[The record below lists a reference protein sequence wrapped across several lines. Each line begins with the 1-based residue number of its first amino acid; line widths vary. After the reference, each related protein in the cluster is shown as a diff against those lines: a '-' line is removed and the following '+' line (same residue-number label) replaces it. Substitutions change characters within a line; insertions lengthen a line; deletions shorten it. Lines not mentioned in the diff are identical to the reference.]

1 MDYNNDIGQTSV
13 LSQQAGAQP
22 NRSKPVLTREM
33 YEQMVFTEPKPEP
46 PQKPDVPVWLMGSLI
61 GVYVILAVIVIT
73 VGVMIIQSF
82 DYKDK
87 VTTVEQQ
94 LSDLQEEIHLM
105 TDDIDQAEQSISSMA
120 DTIDSMTATELVT
133 EEITEEV
140 TEEPATEAPAPV
152 LSSDLNS
159 NEIQI
164 DGVIYTIPFAN
175 QSIAPYYS
183 FDMTKYGFE
192 NGYVVNPGDSV
203 INTMELSREGM
214 NENFHFRIGL
224 HNYSDQILDIQ
235 ECNVNVIELDAA
247 ACESFEGCPQ
257 VVLPGNITWGSAVDQ
272 IIAAYGEPTENVAME
287 DGSSILHYDTETPY
301 IIRELRVSGNRGLIS
316 ITIKML

>member
-1 MDYNNDIGQTSV
+1 MDYNNDTGQTSV
-13 LSQQAGAQP
+13 LSQTGAQP

-46 PQKPDVPVWLMGSLI
+46 SQKTDVPVWLLGSLI
-61 GVYVILAVIVIT
+61 GAYVVQIILIIT
-73 VGVMIIQSF
+73 IGILLWLTLDSKNKITAMDQEISN
-82 DYKDK
+82 
-87 VTTVEQQ
+87 
-94 LSDLQEEIHLM
+94 LQEEI
-105 TDDIDQAEQSISSMA
+105 TYVADDMDQAEQSISSMT
-120 DTIDSMTATELVT
+120 DTIDAMTATEIVT

-152 LSSDLNS
+152 LSSDLYS

-164 DGVIYTIPFAN
+164 DGVIYTLPFAN
-175 QSIAPYYS
+175 QSIVPYYS

-203 INTMELSREGM
+203 INTMELAREEM

-235 ECNVNVIELDAA
+235 ECNVNVIELDATG
-247 ACESFEGCPQ
+247 CETYDGCPQ
-257 VVLPGNITWGSAVDQ
+257 VVLPGNVTWGSTSDQ
-272 IIAAYGEPTENVAME
+272 IIAAYGEPTGNTIME

-301 IIRELRVSGNRGLIS
+301 VIRELRVNSDRGLIS
-316 ITIKML
+316 ITIKIM